1 MTSRGTNLDTFGRH
15 VPRILKHQILS
26 KLANQYIDEHG
37 NPVVHIVDTS
47 TDIHGDATVS
57 RFHCAMLFV
66 DISGFTVL
74 SQRLKVDDLK
84 EKINN
89 YFELIVSII
98 VKYDGEIIKFAGD
111 AIFVVFQTKVN
122 RLGESACVVNPTRDI
137 FNIPLLVADEARF
150 LSACKAV
157 ADTAVVCGREVLAKC
172 GHYPV
177 HLGNDTNEDAAVASV
192 SYKLAD

>member
-1 MTSRGTNLDTFGRH
+1 MSSRGTNLDTFGRH

-26 KLANQYIDEHG
+26 KLANQYIGEHG
-37 NPVVHIVDTS
+37 NPVVHIVDSS

-122 RLGESACVVNPTRDI
+122 RLGELACVAKPTRDI
-137 FNIPLLVADEARF
+137 FNIPSLVADEARF
-150 LSACKAV
+150 LSACRVV

-177 HLGNDTNEDAAVASV
+177 HLGNDINEDAAVASV
-192 SYKLAD
+192 SYKFAD